1 MVIKKGFPVAPAV
14 AIGAA
19 DAGVEIHQLSKWF
32 AVDEHR
38 IQALDRV
45 SLTVKD
51 GEFLTLLGPSGCGKS
66 TLLRMLAG
74 LDVPDEGDVAV
85 YGVRVER
92 PSLSRGIVFQDHRL
106 LPWLTVRENIVLS
119 LHKSGLSP
127 QEQDARVSELIAL
140 VGLTGFDKAK
150 PYQLSG
156 GMSQRA
162 AIARA
167 LAPRPRIL
175 LLDEPLG
182 ALDSLTRTRLQNE
195 LVRLWEAERITVV
208 MVTHD
213 VEEAVYLSSRVVVME
228 PRPGRIQSI
237 IDIDLP
243 RPRKRT
249 DVRLVTLREQILTSL
264 E

>member
-1 MVIKKGFPVAPAV
+1 MDIKKGLSVASAIAV
-14 AIGAA
+14 GTPES
-19 DAGVEIHQLSKWF
+19 GVEIHHLSKWF
-32 AVDEHR
+32 AVENHR
-38 IQALDRV
+38 VQALDRV
-45 SLTVKD
+45 SLTVQD

-66 TLLRMLAG
+66 TLLRILAG
-74 LDVPDEGDVAV
+74 LDVPDEGRVAV
-85 YGVRVER
+85 YGAQVER

-106 LPWLTVRENIVLS
+106 LPWLTVRENILLS
-119 LHKSGLSP
+119 LHKSGLS
-127 QEQDARVSELIAL
+127 QKERAARVSELIAL
-140 VGLTGFDKAK
+140 VGLTGFDQAK

-195 LVRLWEAERITVV
+195 LLRLWQTERITVV

-237 IDIDLP
+237 IDIGLP

-249 DVRLVTLREQILTSL
+249 DVRLVELREQILASL